1 MFSFRPF
8 MTILLSEKCGLVCT
22 NPKKAEQRW
31 RKHCEAE
38 AGVVEENEGQN
49 WIDHHTEQEYLYDT
63 LATLKKGTEGYEEVL
78 EKLCSETSAYTR
90 CHEEVG
96 WGTEL

>member
-1 MFSFRPF
+1 MNTYEVWGYCHADDGSWVEKPVLKNMTFRK
-8 MTILLSEKCGLVCT
+8 LSGGEKTDL
-22 NPKKAEQRW
+22 Q
-31 RKHCEAE
+31 
-38 AGVVEENEGQN
+38 ENEGQN
-49 WIDHHTEQEYLYDT
+49 WIDHHKEQEDLYDT

-78 EKLCSETSAYTR
+78 EKLYSETSAYTN

>member
-22 NPKKAEQRW
+22 NPKKAE

-38 AGVVEENEGQN
+38 TRVVEENEGLPEILQKIPCIHGCADQLED
-49 WIDHHTEQEYLYDT
+49 WP
-63 LATLKKGTEGYEEVL
+63 GTQIGAE
-78 EKLCSETSAYTR
+78 
-90 CHEEVG
+90 
-96 WGTEL
+96 

>member
-1 MFSFRPF
+1 

-22 NPKKAEQRW
+22 NPKKAE

-38 AGVVEENEGQN
+38 TRVVEENEGQN

-78 EKLCSETSAYTR
+78 EKLCSETKGIHR
-90 CHEEVG
+90 
-96 WGTEL
+96 